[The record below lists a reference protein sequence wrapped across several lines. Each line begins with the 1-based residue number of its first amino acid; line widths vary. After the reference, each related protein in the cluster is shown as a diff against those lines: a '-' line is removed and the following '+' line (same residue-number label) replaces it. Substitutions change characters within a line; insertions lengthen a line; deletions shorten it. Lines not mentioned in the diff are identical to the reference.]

1 MSDRLQLNQSLNV
14 GDQLVSPDGRAAFI
28 LQSDG
33 NFVLYRTDNRQAL
46 WSSKTNGRGVVR
58 VTLQTDGNLVLLD
71 RNGAPV
77 WAAGTRIYQPGTALV
92 VQNDGN
98 AVLVNGVFLA
108 TGGAWSTESAGYQM
122 KPEGGFLAEIG
133 DALSDAGAWVAN
145 AAKAAGKAIGT
156 VATAIT
162 SAAGEIGHLLSE
174 IPIIGPGL
182 QGFYDWTYGAPFALA
197 DSLLKGERVDRAL
210 VDSYKSQ
217 LNDLHEMAPYV
228 QTAIAFIPAVGPG
241 MAGAISAGFA
251 IADGKTIDA
260 AMVEAVKGS
269 IPGGALAEMAFDAGA
284 AALQG
289 KPVTDV
295 LLSAVPIPDEAK
307 TAIKA
312 GMNIASD
319 LAAGKPLDEALLAEG
334 YNQLPAEGKLAVDTA
349 RKLAKGDIAGAA
361 SGVVSAEGKNVAAVF
376 VDQASAMLPD
386 SARQALNT
394 GMAFGH
400 ATNLQAITSGTLTS
414 AEFLTK
420 MADNGRAIA
429 DSVVVN
435 ARSFVPP
442 AAQHAFDIGMGMMG
456 HSISQHE
463 FTTVRNALNDAEK
476 KGFDTAAALQ
486 IGRVTTPLSILP
498 SQIAALAA
506 KADAGIAARQAAGIS
521 GGLVPIP
528 GNPVPTG
535 VDAALIALVN
545 GKKVIVPA
553 AAGVGRDVYAGGLV
567 PSQATRTLRAQNA
580 AWRGVTL
587 ADAFA
592 ALYRNLNYVSPD
604 GGAVSSKL
612 GDADLDDYLVS
623 LLLDGKLTISQL
635 VSITKTPQ
643 VGYFFGGRMAKLTKA
658 DIVARLKGRSAWLR
672 AHADAVMAGEARKLP
687 YGKTRR
693 RMLKQASFAG
703 GLVIA
708 TGAGAAYR
716 AVDPPA
722 IVAANGID
730 KAIAADATPTA
741 PPVANYDAADAGY
754 LLTRGLQG
762 AVGATKAAIIAPV
775 AASPDARSGA
785 ADALT
790 AITVTRV
797 AAAEKYKSLWDYVRA
812 LFGHP
817 MIDHSAP
824 ASVQLAQANKILGI
838 S

>member
-1 MSDRLQLNQSLNV
+1 
-14 GDQLVSPDGRAAFI
+14 
-28 LQSDG
+28 
-33 NFVLYRTDNRQAL
+33 
-46 WSSKTNGRGVVR
+46 
-58 VTLQTDGNLVLLD
+58 
-71 RNGAPV
+71 
-77 WAAGTRIYQPGTALV
+77 
-92 VQNDGN
+92 
-98 AVLVNGVFLA
+98 
-108 TGGAWSTESAGYQM
+108 
-122 KPEGGFLAEIG
+122 
-133 DALSDAGAWVAN
+133 
-145 AAKAAGKAIGT
+145 
-156 VATAIT
+156 
-162 SAAGEIGHLLSE
+162 
-174 IPIIGPGL
+174 
-182 QGFYDWTYGAPFALA
+182 
-197 DSLLKGERVDRAL
+197 
-210 VDSYKSQ
+210 
-217 LNDLHEMAPYV
+217 
-228 QTAIAFIPAVGPG
+228 
-241 MAGAISAGFA
+241 
-251 IADGKTIDA
+251 
-260 AMVEAVKGS
+260 
-269 IPGGALAEMAFDAGA
+269 
-284 AALQG
+284 
-289 KPVTDV
+289 
-295 LLSAVPIPDEAK
+295 
-307 TAIKA
+307 
-312 GMNIASD
+312 
-319 LAAGKPLDEALLAEG
+319 
-334 YNQLPAEGKLAVDTA
+334 
-349 RKLAKGDIAGAA
+349 
-361 SGVVSAEGKNVAAVF
+361 
-376 VDQASAMLPD
+376 MLPD

-506 KADAGIAARQAAGIS
+506 KADAGIAARQAAGVS

-553 AAGVGRDVYAGGLV
+553 AAKVGRDVYAGGLV

-623 LLLDGKLTISQL
+623 LLLDGHLSISQL

-658 DIVARLKGRSAWLR
+658 DIVARLRTRSAWLR
-672 AHADAVMAGEARKLP
+672 AHADAIMAGERSTFGA
-687 YGKTRR
+687 
-693 RMLKQASFAG
+693 

-730 KAIAADATPTA
+730 KALAADAA
-741 PPVANYDAADAGY
+741 PPAVAVANYDAADAGY

-790 AITVTRV
+790 AITATRV

-817 MIDHSAP
+817 MIDHKAP